1 MAKALTKNILR
12 IGPFFSELSGLARV
26 SPDRILAY
34 CIAIAA
40 VELQTVWLQP
50 KTGTLYHGLLV
61 MFMLHHYLL
70 ARDDPNRNKILLLA
84 AIPLLR
90 MLSMAMPVGL
100 IQPLYRYPMVGIPVL
115 VSIGII
121 LKETN
126 VPWSQ
131 IGLQWPQIQRSDQ
144 IWENVLIAMS
154 GLPLGLMGY
163 YFADPIP
170 LLTTFS
176 WGAVIAST
184 LVIIFY
190 IAILEEV
197 VFRGMVLTTLQ
208 NTFGQMGILIA
219 TVLYTLM
226 FASYHSIEGIILMG
240 FSSLLYSWHV
250 LESRSILAAT
260 ISHTLMIVGMLIVW
274 PIVFN

>member
-1 MAKALTKNILR
+1 MAKAATKNLLKVA
-12 IGPFFSELSGLARV
+12 PFFSELSGLVRV

-34 CIAIAA
+34 CVAIAA
-40 VELQTVWLQP
+40 VELQTVWLEP
-50 KTGTLYHGLLV
+50 KTGTLYNGLLV
-61 MFMLHHYLL
+61 MIMLHHYLL
-70 ARDDPNRNKILLLA
+70 ARDDPHRSQILLLA

-90 MLSMAMPVGL
+90 MLSLAMPVGL

-115 VSIGII
+115 VSVGLI
-121 LKETN
+121 LRETN

-131 IGLQWPQIQRSDQ
+131 IGLRWPQIRKSEQ
-144 IWENVLIAMS
+144 IWENVLIALS
-154 GLPLGLMGY
+154 GLPLGLMGF

-176 WGAVIAST
+176 WGEVIAST

-190 IAILEEV
+190 VAILEEV
-197 VFRGMVLTTLQ
+197 IFRGMLLTTLQ
-208 NTFGQMGILIA
+208 NTFGQTGILIA
-219 TVLYTLM
+219 TVVYTLM
-226 FASYHSIEGIILMG
+226 FASSHSVEGIILMG

-260 ISHTLMIVGMLIVW
+260 ISHTLMVVGMLIVW
-274 PIVFN
+274 PIVFH

>member
-1 MAKALTKNILR
+1 
-12 IGPFFSELSGLARV
+12 
-26 SPDRILAY
+26 
-34 CIAIAA
+34 
-40 VELQTVWLQP
+40 
-50 KTGTLYHGLLV
+50 

-219 TVLYTLM
+219 TVLYTLDVCQLP
-226 FASYHSIEGIILMG
+226 FHRGHHSHGL
-240 FSSLLYSWHV
+240 FQLTV
-250 LESRSILAAT
+250 
-260 ISHTLMIVGMLIVW
+260 
-274 PIVFN
+274 

>member
-1 MAKALTKNILR
+1 MPKALTKNILR
-12 IGPFFSELSGLARV
+12 VRPFFSELSGLARV

-34 CIAIAA
+34 CVAIAA

-50 KTGTLYHGLLV
+50 KTGTLYHGFLV
-61 MFMLHHYLL
+61 MILLHHYLL
-70 ARDDPNRNKILLLA
+70 AKDDPNRNKILLLA

-115 VSIGII
+115 VSVGII

-131 IGLQWPQIQRSDQ
+131 IGLQWPQIRKSEQ

-176 WGAVIAST
+176 LGAVIAST

-190 IAILEEV
+190 VAILEEV

-226 FASYHSIEGIILMG
+226 FASYQSFEGIILMG

-250 LESRSILAAT
+250 LESRSVLAAT
-260 ISHTLMIVGMLIVW
+260 ISHTLMIVGMLVVW

>member
-1 MAKALTKNILR
+1 
-12 IGPFFSELSGLARV
+12 
-26 SPDRILAY
+26 
-34 CIAIAA
+34 
-40 VELQTVWLQP
+40 
-50 KTGTLYHGLLV
+50 